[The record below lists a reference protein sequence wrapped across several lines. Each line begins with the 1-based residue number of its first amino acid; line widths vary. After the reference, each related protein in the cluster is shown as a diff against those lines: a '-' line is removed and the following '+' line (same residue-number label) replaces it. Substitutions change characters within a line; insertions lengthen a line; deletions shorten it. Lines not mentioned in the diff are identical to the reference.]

1 MAKAQLGL
9 LHLGVTWEN
18 LRFQRDCTNSS
29 SAKVKKTR
37 PTPKN
42 SVQGSFLG
50 SNRYAWAVIFEAFL
64 LQIKISESG
73 FLIVILP
80 LLTRQVEHH
89 GWFVL
94 GIEPLVKNQWWK
106 RSRIFNVNI
115 CVCNEIW
122 ILTNDSLSNLLANFS
137 NLNSEEDFWVSIFQ
151 KGKGGNAE
159 AHDVWK
165 SQKKSHFSTLRVF
178 KNRCLRSNNVSD

>member
-1 MAKAQLGL
+1 MRESTIPKGL
-9 LHLGVTWEN
+9 YKLIECKSEEDSSNSQKFRT
-18 LRFQRDCTNSS
+18 RFISRFKSLCLSS
-29 SAKVKKTR
+29 NFCGFSPVNWNKWKE
-37 PTPKN
+37 
-42 SVQGSFLG
+42 L
-50 SNRYAWAVIFEAFL
+50 SNCIL
-64 LQIKISESG
+64 L
-73 FLIVILP
+73 

-178 KNRCLRSNNVSD
+178 KNRCLRSNSVSD